1 MTLARPGGGG
11 IQEGFRT
18 AHRYTISRAVYEHF
32 LAAFADTNRLHVD
45 DEFARSRGFPERVMH
60 GVILNGFVSHFV
72 GVHFPGD
79 AALLHSVRSQFK
91 TPCHLGDEI
100 LIEGTVTQVAES
112 VGVLTMDLVLTN
124 VTRNRVAANT
134 KVQVGLR

>member
-1 MTLARPGGGG
+1 MSGVGE

-18 AHRYTISRAVYEHF
+18 SRRYAISRKVYEHF
-32 LAAFADTNRLHVD
+32 LAAFEDTNRLHVE
-45 DEFARSRGFPERVMH
+45 DEFAQSRGFPERVMH

-79 AALLHSVRSQFK
+79 AALLHSLNTQFK

-100 LIEGTVTQVAES
+100 LIEATVAQIAES
-112 VGVLTMDLVLTN
+112 VGVVTMNLVLTN
-124 VTRNRVAANT
+124 LTRDRIAARS